1 MSPLDLIKYKSIRK
15 ISIFV
20 CFISLIQYALF
31 YGPLN
36 LIDKFDF
43 NVYINGLVVSTSSL
57 LTYPFIYWKI

>member
-20 CFISLIQYALF
+20 FLITFIAYALM
-31 YGPLN
+31 YGPIM

-43 NVYINGLVVSTSSL
+43 NVYINGLVVTLSSL
-57 LTYPFIYWKI
+57 LTYPFVYWKI

>member
-20 CFISLIQYALF
+20 FLITFIAYALM
-31 YGPLN
+31 YGPIM